1 MIINRTRT
9 RMPVCLCLGHSDQ
22 KDVNVQGKTCDIDA
36 GQSHGCAH
44 LRGPIATKLCE
55 DVHDYH
61 DCPGNHAPNYVS
73 SRPRSNSSRYLYTQ
87 CTMTSQTIVSTKL
100 EKSLVY

>member
-61 DCPGNHAPNYVS
+61 SCPGTHAPNYVS
-73 SRPRSNSSRYLYTQ
+73 PRHTVELQPISIH
-87 CTMTSQTIVSTKL
+87 TMHHDFPDDGFDET
-100 EKSLVY
+100 